1 MRRTKR
7 NQRKAFLIKPDKL
20 QNIHSTT
27 KEMENLF
34 SDLLEATD
42 RF

>member
-7 NQRKAFLIKPDKL
+7 NRRKGFLIKPEKL
-20 QNIHSTT
+20 QNIHSIT
-27 KEMENLF
+27 KAMKNLF
-34 SDLLEATD
+34 GELLDATD

>member
-7 NQRKAFLIKPDKL
+7 NQRKGFLIKLEKL
-20 QNIHSTT
+20 QNIHSVT
-27 KEMENLF
+27 KEMEDLLGE
-34 SDLLEATD
+34 LLEATD

>member
-7 NQRKAFLIKPDKL
+7 NQRKGFLIKPEKL
-20 QNIHSTT
+20 QNIHSPT
-27 KEMENLF
+27 KETETLF
-34 SDLLEATD
+34 GALSEATD

>member
-7 NQRKAFLIKPDKL
+7 HQRKGFLIKPEKL
-20 QNIHSTT
+20 QNIHSKT

-34 SDLLEATD
+34 GDLLEATD
-42 RF
+42 TF